1 MREQGASCFVSAPFD
16 WKESACTFPG
26 THSRAGTDVTS
37 VLIVDDDP
45 LISRFVERGLQAAG
59 YTTAVATDAASA
71 RVLAASDA
79 FDLVLLDLVLGDG
92 DGFGVLHDLRSRR
105 SRLPVI
111 VMTGHPAKRD
121 VVDCLDGGA
130 DDYLVKPFRFEEL
143 LARLRVRLRRDDH
156 AATGSALAAGDLALD
171 LLTRRATAGGT
182 AIDLTSREFALLET
196 FLRHPDQVLSR
207 AQLLSRVWGYTFD
220 PTSNVVN
227 VYVAAL
233 RQKIGC
239 DRIETVRG
247 AGYRLRVVGEQGR
260 PAVPPP
266 RRSIAGYP
274 A

>member
-1 MREQGASCFVSAPFD
+1 
-16 WKESACTFPG
+16 
-26 THSRAGTDVTS
+26 VTS

-59 YTTAVATDAASA
+59 YTTAVATDAGSG
-71 RVLAASDA
+71 RILALSNA
-79 FDLVLLDLVLGDG
+79 FDVVLLDLVLGVG
-92 DGFGVLHDLRSRR
+92 DGFGVLHDLRAQR
-105 SRLPVI
+105 STLPVI
-111 VMTGHPAKRD
+111 VMTGYPARRD

-143 LARLRVRLRRDDH
+143 LARLRVRLRRE
-156 AATGSALAAGDLALD
+156 GSATTSTLVAGDLELD
-171 LLTRRATAGGT
+171 LLTRRVTAAG
-182 AIDLTSREFALLET
+182 APIELTSREFALLET

-207 AQLLSRVWGYTFD
+207 AQLLSRVWGYSFD

-233 RQKIGC
+233 RQKIGG

-247 AGYRLRVVGEQGR
+247 AGYRLRVLGEAPR
-260 PAVPPP
+260 VDVPPQ
-266 RRSIAGYP
+266 RRPIAGSP